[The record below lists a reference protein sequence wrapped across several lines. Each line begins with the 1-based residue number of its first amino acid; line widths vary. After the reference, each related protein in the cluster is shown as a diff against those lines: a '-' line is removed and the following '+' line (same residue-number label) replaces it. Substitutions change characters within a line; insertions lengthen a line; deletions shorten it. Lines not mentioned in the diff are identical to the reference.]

1 MHGHE
6 NGNLQIYHNTPM
18 LASAYNKM
26 VYRPFWRL
34 LIIDR
39 VIENKEYCVGK
50 DVYLVFVPSI
60 AIQRSRSQTTML
72 HLCER
77 DRYRSGGAMV
87 EGAIQMLII
96 RLCE

>member
-1 MHGHE
+1 
-6 NGNLQIYHNTPM
+6 M
-18 LASAYNKM
+18 LASAHNKM
-26 VYRPFWRL
+26 VYRQFWRL

-60 AIQRSRSQTTML
+60 AIQRSRSKTTML

-77 DRYRSGGAMV
+77 DRPVQVAPWCKVRYNAM
-87 EGAIQMLII
+87 
-96 RLCE
+96 